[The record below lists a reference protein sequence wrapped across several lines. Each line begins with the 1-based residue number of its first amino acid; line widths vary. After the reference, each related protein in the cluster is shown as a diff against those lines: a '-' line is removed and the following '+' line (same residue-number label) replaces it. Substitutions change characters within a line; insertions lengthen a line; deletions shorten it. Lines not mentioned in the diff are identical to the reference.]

1 MGPEEMDLEMEGK
14 KMRLQV
20 AIDRVSPE
28 RADEIIRLTGG
39 YADII
44 EVGTSLIKDFGLAGS
59 VGMLKD
65 RYPEQCILADIK
77 TCDEGEYEFREAYKA
92 GCDIPTVMGFSS
104 ISTIKACQRVA
115 VEYQKEY
122 MIDLLE
128 VSEEKLEE
136 LKKEFPEAIFCV
148 HLPSDN
154 QGRGL
159 EDLVVHMCEQ
169 LEGIKKIAVAG
180 GVTLDT
186 LEIMKKSGVDIVI
199 VGGAITRGQDITGA
213 TREFSEAIRR

>member
-1 MGPEEMDLEMEGK
+1 
-14 KMRLQV
+14 MRLQV
-20 AIDRVSPE
+20 AIDRVYLE

-59 VGMLKD
+59 VGMLKGK
-65 RYPEQCILADIK
+65 YPEQCILADIK

-104 ISTIKACQRVA
+104 MSTLKACQRVA
-115 VEYQKEY
+115 DEYQKEY

-128 VSEEKLEE
+128 VPEDKLEE

-148 HLPSDN
+148 HLPSDD
-154 QGRGL
+154 QGKGL
-159 EDLVVHMCEQ
+159 EDLVIHMCGQ
-169 LEGIKKIAVAG
+169 LEGIEKQADLCVRRGAFRTFCQRFRYASDASGIYGVCGRRNNYTGSRRDRLIYRSIRFRKKH
-180 GVTLDT
+180 
-186 LEIMKKSGVDIVI
+186 
-199 VGGAITRGQDITGA
+199 
-213 TREFSEAIRR
+213 